1 MEVIMLK
8 TNYILS
14 LSLLISI
21 PVCAMERPPRLE
33 AKPAGKSAAKASA
46 KPAAV
51 VAATPKLILKAAAKP
66 APAVANIKS
75 TCAVCFDEKTA
86 LDTRTLACGHK
97 FCLDCLR
104 SNIQTAVRDKQT
116 QALKCFDPSCKRPI
130 DIADLRKIVYDKDT
144 QNQIND
150 IQLQEW
156 LTQQANIK
164 HCPTPNC
171 HFSFVNERADQFTHK
186 CPDCK
191 AEYCGKCMH
200 THNPRTSCDQAAQ
213 DRNLAH
219 DRNAQE
225 RANQAWQ
232 EANTKPCPQCGTRI
246 EKNEGCMHMNC
257 TRCHYHYCWNC
268 LGAWSTHNNYY
279 HCPNRSTNPLTPQAQ
294 PRQQEEN
301 ITWDNAHIIFAR
313 DPRGFVNSL
322 RTRNDLHL
330 PITMEFAERFM
341 NLSCENQGNWTARIT
356 DLIQQD
362 VNNYWGNIST
372 HWETQLQQLEPF
384 RLSIRSYSATNEGTF
399 RASIIYNRG
408 LNLLAGAGTTQIQE
422 WIIHNNPQDLIM
434 FNGWTCETTLSQ
446 ARLQEVLNQAAAH
459 FRNRI
464 PNNVAQP
471 VVPLLYV
478 NNRHLIWVRGGIY
491 NNPNY
496 NQNYQRYANFIAEHV
511 QQTYGNAFTTIINAD
526 HIFIFETA
534 TGSSIQN
541 EGLQGLVDMAHYH
554 FANQNQ

>member
-21 PVCAMERPPRLE
+21 PVCAMERPPHLNN
-33 AKPAGKSAAKASA
+33 A
-46 KPAAV
+46 KPAA
-51 VAATPKLILKAAAKP
+51 TPKVVLKAAAKP
-66 APAVANIKS
+66 APAVANTKS
-75 TCAVCFDEKTA
+75 TCAVCFDDKTA

-104 SNIQTAVRDKQT
+104 SNIQTAVNDKQA

-130 DIADLRKIVYDKDT
+130 DIADLRKIIYDKDT
-144 QNQIND
+144 QNQINNVQFD
-150 IQLQEW
+150 KW
-156 LTQQANIK
+156 LTTQENIK
-164 HCPTPNC
+164 HCPTTNC
-171 HFSFVNERADQFTHK
+171 HFSFVNERADQFTHQ

-200 THNPRTSCDQAAQ
+200 PHNPRTSCDQAAQ
-213 DRNLAH
+213 DRNLAN

-257 TRCHYHYCWNC
+257 SHCRHHFCWIC
-268 LGAWSTHNNYY
+268 LNPWQGHNNYY
-279 HCPNRSTNPLTPQAQ
+279 TCNYRPDLQQAHNNLNNQPQ
-294 PRQQEEN
+294 RQQEEN
-301 ITWDNAHIIFAR
+301 ITWENAHVIFAR

-356 DLIQQD
+356 NLIQQD
-362 VNNYWGNIST
+362 VNHYWGNIST
-372 HWETQLQQLEPF
+372 HWETQLQHLEPF

-408 LNLLAGAGTTQIQE
+408 LNILTGAVTNQIQE
-422 WIIHNNPQDLIM
+422 WIINNNPQDLIM
-434 FNGWTCETTLSQ
+434 FNGWTCETSLSQ
-446 ARLQEVLNQAAAH
+446 TRLQEVLNQAAAH

-496 NQNYQRYANFIAEHV
+496 NQNYHRYANFIAEYV
-511 QQTYGNAFTTIINAD
+511 QQIYGNTFTTIINAD
-526 HIFIFETA
+526 HIFIYETA

-541 EGLQGLVDMAHYH
+541 EGLQVLVDMVHYH